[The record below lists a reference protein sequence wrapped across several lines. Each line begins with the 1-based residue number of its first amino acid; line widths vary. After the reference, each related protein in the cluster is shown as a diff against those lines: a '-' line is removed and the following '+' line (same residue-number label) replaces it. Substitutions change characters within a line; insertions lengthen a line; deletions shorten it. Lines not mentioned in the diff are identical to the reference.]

1 MGEDYGRKLH
11 ANTNVYTVG
20 LGGNVHVLANR
31 FHPLTSGT
39 TYRDNAFIRIKIF
52 FLGMEM
58 EAVFLQ
64 LFHLFHRTIK
74 MEFHLILKLGIKIFQ
89 YHVIDI
95 CTQMANGSIQKL
107 QTILHAKLLK
117 LCSCG
122 GEKSRSLSSVF
133 HIDFI
138 YIPHQRKSFLFSD
151 IFVKCSPKIIGNIV
165 FSVGE
170 GPGSSKAAHNGTA
183 FTGNTAFNLLSVNRT
198 MSLFQAMS
206 RFQNHHGKLTVFF
219 HQLVSRVNSSWSCTN
234 NRYIIFL
241 HPSLL

>member
-11 ANTNVYTVG
+11 ANTDIYAIG
-20 LGGNVHVLANR
+20 LGRNVHVFANR

-39 TYRDNAFIRIKIF
+39 TYRDNAFIRIEIF

-58 EAVFLQ
+58 EAIILQ
-64 LFHLFHRTIK
+64 LFHLLHRTIK
-74 MEFHLILKLGIKIFQ
+74 MEFYLILKLGIKIFQ
-89 YHVIDI
+89 NHVVDV
-95 CTQMANGSIQKL
+95 CSKVANGSVQKL

-117 LCSCG
+117 LCARC
-122 GEKSRSLSSVF
+122 GEKSCSLSSVF

-138 YIPHQRKSFLFSD
+138 YITHQGKSFLFSD
-151 IFVKCSPKIIGNIV
+151 VFVKRSAKVIGNIV

-170 GPGSSKAAHNGTA
+170 GSGSSKAAHNGTA
-183 FTGNTAFNLLSVNRT
+183 FTGNTAFNLLSVDRT

-206 RFQNHHGKLTVFF
+206 HFQNHYGKLTVFF
-219 HQLVSRVNSSWSCTN
+219 HQLVSRVNSSRSCTN